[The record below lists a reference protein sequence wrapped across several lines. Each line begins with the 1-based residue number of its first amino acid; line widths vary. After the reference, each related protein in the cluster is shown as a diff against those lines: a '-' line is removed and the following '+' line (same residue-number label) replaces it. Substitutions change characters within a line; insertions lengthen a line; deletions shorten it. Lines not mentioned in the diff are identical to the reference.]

1 MAGRHRGMARGE
13 WTHSRH
19 MRELPR
25 SAQAP
30 SSSDNVLDCGPRPRQ
45 LMRRRHF
52 MTLLGG
58 AAAAWPLGARAQ
70 PPAIPVIGLLDQRSP
85 DELAAR
91 LRGFRQG
98 LRDSGF
104 VEGQNV
110 AIEYRWAENKTERL
124 PELAAD
130 LLRRQVAVIAATSGT
145 SPALAAKAAAT
156 TIPIVFIVSNDPV
169 RLGLVASIARPD
181 GNLTG
186 INFFTGELAAKRLE
200 LLHELVPTATRVAV
214 LIDPANPDYAETTV
228 RDVEAAASAIRM
240 QIQVVKAS
248 TIGEINAAFATFVRE
263 RPDALFVG
271 HDPYFNNR
279 RTQLVHLATRHAVP
293 ASYSARDFAEAG
305 GLMSYGTNIADAW
318 RQAGSYAGGILK
330 GAKPADLPVVQS
342 SKFELVINAQT
353 ATMLDLTV
361 PPSLL
366 AIADEVI
373 E

>member
-1 MAGRHRGMARGE
+1 
-13 WTHSRH
+13 
-19 MRELPR
+19 
-25 SAQAP
+25 
-30 SSSDNVLDCGPRPRQ
+30 
-45 LMRRRHF
+45 MRRRHF

-70 PPAIPVIGLLDQRSP
+70 QPAIPVIGLLDQRSP

-293 ASYSARDFAEAG
+293 ASYSARDFVEAG
-305 GLMSYGTNIADAW
+305 GLMSYGADIADAW
-318 RQAGSYAGGILK
+318 RQAGSYVGRILK

-342 SKFELVINAQT
+342 SKFELVINSQT
-353 ATMLDLTV
+353 ATMLGLTV
-361 PPSLL
+361 PPQLL
-366 AIADEVI
+366 ATADEVI